1 MTGLIAVVLTLIASL
16 GYGQGKLVVDSSSV
30 SFRIKNAGITVNG
43 TLAGLETQLAFN
55 PKKLKS
61 SSIVASVD
69 ASSVDTGI
77 RIRNNHLRKSDYL
90 NVAAYPRIT
99 MTSTNFQKNGDG
111 QFLGDFIIHLKGK
124 EGKVSLPFT
133 FQKEGAYY
141 ILRGSFEINRKD
153 YDVGGKSLIL
163 DDRVQVN
170 ILVKAK
176 ETE

>member
-1 MTGLIAVVLTLIASL
+1 
-16 GYGQGKLVVDSSSV
+16 
-30 SFRIKNAGITVNG
+30 
-43 TLAGLETQLAFN
+43 
-55 PKKLKS
+55 
-61 SSIVASVD
+61 
-69 ASSVDTGI
+69 
-77 RIRNNHLRKSDYL
+77 
-90 NVAAYPRIT
+90 

>member
-1 MTGLIAVVLTLIASL
+1 MH
-16 GYGQGKLVVDSSSV
+16 
-30 SFRIKNAGITVNG
+30 VNG

-61 SSIVASVD
+61 SSIMASVD
-69 ASSVDTGI
+69 ASSVDAGI

-153 YDVGGKSLIL
+153 YAVGC
-163 DDRVQVN
+163 
-170 ILVKAK
+170 
-176 ETE
+176 T